1 MAWIKT
7 LIHIHTDYSYDSNI
21 TLETLA
27 RFADRNGFACLAVT
41 DHDTIEGALRLQS
54 MTQTRIIVGEEITT
68 LDGHLIG
75 LFLQERIRPGMPARD
90 TADAIREQGGLVLAP
105 HPFVKAFGC
114 GLGDTAWEIAD
125 RIDAV
130 EVFNAQN
137 PWAGADA
144 QADEFADRLALPKF
158 VGTDTHYAGSIAPA
172 FQVMPDF
179 SDPAGF
185 LASLRSARR
194 TVKRHPL
201 RYFASAAYR
210 TARYLL
216 GLSSPPTFGARY
228 QPAYTAVPGASVVA
242 LPQS

>member
-1 MAWIKT
+1 
-7 LIHIHTDYSYDSNI
+7 
-21 TLETLA
+21 
-27 RFADRNGFACLAVT
+27 
-41 DHDTIEGALRLQS
+41 
-54 MTQTRIIVGEEITT
+54 MTQTRVIVGEEITT

-144 QADEFADRLALPKF
+144 RADKFADRLSLPKF

-179 SDPAGF
+179 SDPTGF

-228 QPAYTAVPGASVVA
+228 QPAYTALPGASAVA